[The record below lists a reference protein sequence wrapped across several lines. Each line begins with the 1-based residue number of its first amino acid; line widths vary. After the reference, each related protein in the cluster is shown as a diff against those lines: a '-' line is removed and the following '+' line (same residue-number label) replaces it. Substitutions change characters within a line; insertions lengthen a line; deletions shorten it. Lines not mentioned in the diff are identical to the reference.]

1 MSDYTPHTA
10 RFGLFCQVRN
20 PISPQSDSVHL
31 RTPQMW
37 PQHFQPGK
45 SLTKHHILPQPLSPI
60 AGTIVGETPFVEEV
74 FLEVGSGQSPHFIPV
89 GLPPTAVDHVRY
101 SEFMLML
108 IQTPVRD
115 I

>member
-1 MSDYTPHTA
+1 
-10 RFGLFCQVRN
+10 
-20 PISPQSDSVHL
+20 
-31 RTPQMW
+31 MW

-74 FLEVGSGQSPHFIPV
+74 LLEVGSGQSPHFIPV

-108 IQTPVRD
+108 PYVVTIVAVAGFVGLSRAPAASGKPYLKA
-115 I
+115 